1 MATQK
6 IEVRMPLFD
15 RLVDRDPRLR
25 HELRPMRTLDRR
37 GLRESVR
44 RELEQLLNTRCPFPA
59 HRLPLPERSVI
70 DYGIPDFSSYSARN
84 FDDRRRLAEILA
96 HTIAAFEPRLIDVRV
111 ELEQV
116 PGDDLALRGI
126 IEARML
132 TDSVPEPVSFETSLE
147 MRDGKVEVHA
157 GTR

>member
-59 HRLPLPERSVI
+59 HRLPIRERTVI
-70 DYGIPDFSSYSARN
+70 DYGIPDFSNYSARK
-84 FDDRRRLAEILA
+84 FEDRQRLADVLA
-96 HTIAAFEPRLIDVRV
+96 RTIAVYEPRLIDVRV
-111 ELEQV
+111 ELEPV
-116 PGDDLALRGI
+116 AGDDFTLHGV

-132 TDSVPEPVSFETSLE
+132 TDNVAEPVSFETTLGLKE
-147 MRDGKVEVHA
+147 GTVEVHA
-157 GTR
+157 GSR

>member
-59 HRLPLPERSVI
+59 HRLPIRERTVI
-70 DYGIPDFSSYSARN
+70 DYGVPDFSVFSPRSY
-84 FDDRRRLAEILA
+84 DDRVRLAELLRR
-96 HTIAAFEPRLIDVRV
+96 TIEAFEPRLIEVLV
-111 ELEQV
+111 TLEPD
-116 PGDDLALRGI
+116 PGNDRSLVGF
-126 IEARML
+126 IEAKLL
-132 TDSVPEPVSFETSLE
+132 TDLVAEPVSFETSLDMKE
-147 MRDGKVEVHA
+147 GKIEVHA
-157 GTR
+157 GAR

>member
-25 HELRPMRTLDRR
+25 HELRPTRTLDRR

-59 HRLPLPERSVI
+59 HRLPIRERTVI
-70 DYGIPDFSSYSARN
+70 DYGVPDFSVFSPRS
-84 FDDRRRLAEILA
+84 FDDRARLADLLRRAIE
-96 HTIAAFEPRLIDVRV
+96 AFEPRLIDVHV
-111 ELEQV
+111 SLEPQ
-116 PGDDLALRGI
+116 PGNDLSLLGL
-126 IEARML
+126 IEARLL
-132 TDSVPEPVSFETSLE
+132 TDLVPEPVSFETSVDLKE
-147 MRDGKVEVHA
+147 GKIEVHA
-157 GTR
+157 GSR

>member
-59 HRLPLPERSVI
+59 HRLPIRERTVI
-70 DYGIPDFSSYSARN
+70 DYGVPDFSVFTPRSY
-84 FDDRRRLAEILA
+84 DDRVRLAELLRR
-96 HTIAAFEPRLIDVRV
+96 TIEAFEPRLIDVQV
-111 ELEQV
+111 TLEPD
-116 PGDDLALRGI
+116 PGNDRALIGV
-126 IEARML
+126 IEAKLL
-132 TDSVPEPVSFETSLE
+132 TDRVAEPVSFETSMDMKE
-147 MRDGKVEVHA
+147 GKVEVHA